1 MVRVY
6 ATDNLLDFYD
16 ITENSISGKRM
27 INCTRDQA
35 ARVCYCFCTNV

>member
-6 ATDNLLDFYD
+6 ATDNPLDFHD

-35 ARVCYCFCTNV
+35 ARVCY